1 MNDYAKKLKETIFTI
16 ISDLAKSPGEF
27 TTFDPNA
34 FTKIRKWDF
43 STIMRFILRFG
54 SNSLGY
60 EIGDFFDYKDGFPT
74 VSSFVQQRKK
84 LKYTAFEQLF
94 HKFNDSVIKTPKLF
108 KGYRLLAIDGS
119 EVSIPFNSD
128 EQNCILDKHVSQIH
142 IHSLFDLL
150 AKVHVDVMVDRNLE
164 NDETG
169 RACDMVDRINDKMP
183 YIVVA
188 DRNYENYNFFAHVEE
203 KLLDYVVRIKDIHRH
218 GILSGMI
225 FPEQDEFDITVRV
238 FIERNHYLRTKVMS
252 HKYKYISKNKRF
264 DYETG
269 EDGYEII
276 IRLVRFKLS
285 EDTYECLATSLSE
298 DIFSVD
304 DLKKIYNQ
312 RWGIETAFR
321 ELKHI
326 MGITAFHS
334 KQENSILQEVY
345 ARLIMYNFSMLI
357 TSKVRLK
364 EKNLKNK
371 LQINYTQAIRICQH
385 YFKHLDFEVLYDIE
399 TTIKRFL
406 LPVRPNRKYKRTTL
420 ETDIKPFHYRL
431 A

>member
-1 MNDYAKKLKETIFTI
+1 MNTYAKQLKNHIFSI
-16 ISDLAKSPGEF
+16 ISRMAETPGKF

-43 STIMRFILRFG
+43 STIMKFILRFG

-84 LKYTAFEQLF
+84 LSYTAFESLF
-94 HKFNDSVIKTPKLF
+94 YEFNRFTTTVQKLY
-108 KGYRLLAIDGS
+108 KGYRLLAVDGS
-119 EVSIPFNSD
+119 ELILPFNPQES
-128 EQNCILDKHVSQIH
+128 NCRMDKHTSKMH
-142 IHSLFDLL
+142 LNGLFDLM
-150 AKVHVDVMVDRNLE
+150 KKNYVDISIEKNLE
-164 NDETG
+164 KDEVG
-169 RACDMVDRINDKMP
+169 CACDMVDRIDDRYP
-183 YIVVA
+183 VIVVA
-188 DRNYENYNFFAHVEE
+188 DRNYESYNFFAHIEE
-203 KLLDYVVRIKDIHRH
+203 ALLDYVVRIKDIKSN
-218 GILSGMI
+218 GLLSGMSL
-225 FPEQDEFDITVRV
+225 PNEKEFDITVQV
-238 FIERNHYLRTKVMS
+238 FIDRKHSMRSKMLS
-252 HKYKYISKNKRF
+252 HKYKYLSKNKRF

-269 EDGYEII
+269 EDGYEMI

-298 DIFSVD
+298 DMFSVD

-326 MGITAFHS
+326 MGISAFHS

-357 TSKVRLK
+357 TGKIRLK

-371 LQINYTQAIRICQH
+371 LQINYTQAIRVCQH

-406 LPVRPNRKYKRTTL
+406 LPVRPGRKYKRTTL
-420 ETDIKPFHYRL
+420 ETDTKNFNYRL